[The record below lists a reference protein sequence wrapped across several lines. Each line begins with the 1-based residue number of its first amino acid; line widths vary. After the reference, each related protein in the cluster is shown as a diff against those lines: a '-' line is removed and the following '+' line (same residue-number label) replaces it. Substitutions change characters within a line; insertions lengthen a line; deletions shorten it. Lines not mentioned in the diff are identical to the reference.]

1 MCDRL
6 LRGGRGVALF
16 FRNKSESEATLKR
29 EYTNRIDQFIPDGSP
44 LYHSA
49 GRKISRSFQEEK
61 K

>member
-1 MCDRL
+1 MCDWLR
-6 LRGGRGVALF
+6 RGGRVVALF
-16 FRNKSESEATLKR
+16 FRNTSESEATLQR

-49 GRKISRSFQEEK
+49 GRKISRPFQEEK